1 MGHVMAFMK
10 KDWTHQGIA
19 KLYSRFEYE
28 GFKMIYITAR
38 PLSQVYYIHLFKK
51 KLIFLLTNKIKKYK
65 STFTL

>member
-38 PLSQVYYIHLFKK
+38 PLSQVFNFDDFTHLF
-51 KLIFLLTNKIKKYK
+51 Y
-65 STFTL
+65 

>member
-28 GFKMIYITAR
+28 GLKILYITAR
-38 PLSQVYYIHLFKK
+38 PLSQVYLK
-51 KLIFLLTNKIKKYK
+51 IFL
-65 STFTL
+65 

>member
-28 GFKMIYITAR
+28 GLKILYITAR
-38 PLSQVYYIHLFKK
+38 PLSQVYLK
-51 KLIFLLTNKIKKYK
+51 IFFMHIFIKIQII
-65 STFTL
+65 